1 MNDPTLTPKKRE
13 TRKRIL
19 QTATKVFATE
29 GIRNADVQVIADMAR
44 VGKGTIY
51 RHFGNKEK
59 LFLAV
64 ANFNLDQLTEY
75 VTAAVT
81 EFESIATVL
90 RDVAVACAEFY
101 QQYPECVEIMIQER
115 AEFRE
120 SVFPSHLMRRAESR
134 AGMEDL
140 FRRGVE
146 SGELLPINAVEAV
159 EAYSDMLYGLL
170 VCGCLDGT
178 RHTLVQRARRATEF
192 FLKGVCSASAVEA
205 ENKENS

>member
-1 MNDPTLTPKKRE
+1 MNDQALTPKKRE

-29 GIRNADVQVIADMAR
+29 GAHDADVQVIADLAR

-64 ANFNLDQLTEY
+64 ARFNLEQLAEY
-75 VTAAVT
+75 VTAKVT
-81 EFESIATVL
+81 QFESVSTVL
-90 RDVAVACAEFY
+90 RDVAVACAQFY
-101 QQYPECVEIMIQER
+101 QEHPECVEIMIQER

-120 SVFPSHLMRRAESR
+120 SVFPTHLMHRAESR

-140 FRRGVE
+140 FRRGIE
-146 SGELLPINAVEAV
+146 SGELLPVNASEAV
-159 EAYSDMLYGLL
+159 EAYSDMLFGTL
-170 VCGCLDGT
+170 VCGCLEGT

-192 FLKGVCSASAVEA
+192 FLKGVCSASTA
-205 ENKENS
+205 EKENA